1 VFSSFAIRGRRSWER
16 GSPGFP
22 DDEWHTIGGP
32 FRDADR
38 EAPSCNHKSITEETV
53 MHKPALRRAFTLIEL
68 LVVIAIIAVL
78 IALLLPAVQSAREAA
93 RRIQCINNL
102 KQLGLAFHNYES
114 SIGAFPPSMC
124 AAGFG
129 NTVTWINGWSALAR
143 VLPYSEQGNLFN
155 TANFALWKEDP
166 QNSTTISQNVSFLI
180 CPSEVNPQVSTH
192 DYGLAGVNNYGV
204 NQGDW
209 FVWGGFNGP
218 QNRSAFGMNRSRRIA
233 EFTDGTSHTLLAAEV
248 KTYQPS
254 SNCRTTALPSVNN
267 PNNIP
272 SPYANPFT
280 VAPEYDNGAC
290 MTQNQFEFHTEWS
303 DGNAHAAGF
312 TTAWPP
318 NKAIVPPPGS
328 LYAGMDLDLNGL
340 NEELGGPTFAAI
352 NSRSYHPGGV
362 DVLLADGSA
371 KFVKSTVDGM
381 VWRALGTVAGGEVIS
396 DDAY

>member
-1 VFSSFAIRGRRSWER
+1 M
-16 GSPGFP
+16 
-22 DDEWHTIGGP
+22 D
-32 FRDADR
+32 
-38 EAPSCNHKSITEETV
+38 
-53 MHKPALRRAFTLIEL
+53 KPASRRGFTLIEL
-68 LVVIAIIAVL
+68 LVVIAIIALL

-114 SIGAFPPSMC
+114 SIGGFPPSMC
-124 AAGFG
+124 AAGYG
-129 NTVTWINGWSALAR
+129 NTITWINGWSALAR
-143 VLPYSEQGNLFN
+143 ILPYSEQGNLFN
-155 TANFALWKEDP
+155 TANFTLWKEDP

-180 CPSEVNPQVSTH
+180 CPSEIKPEVSTH
-192 DYGLAGVNNYGV
+192 DYGLSGVNSYGV

-218 QNRSAFGMNRSRRIA
+218 QNRNAFGMNRSRRMA
-233 EFTDGTSHTLLAAEV
+233 DFTDGLSHTLLAAEV
-248 KTYQPS
+248 KTYQSS
-254 SNCRTTALPSVNN
+254 SNCRTTPLPSVNN
-267 PNNIP
+267 PNSVP
-272 SPYANPFT
+272 SPYANPFG

-318 NKAIVPPPGS
+318 NKAIIPPPGS

-352 NSRSYHPGGV
+352 NSRSYHPAGV
-362 DVLLADGSA
+362 DVLFGDCSA
-371 KFVKSTVDGM
+371 KFVKSTIDGM
-381 VWRALGTVAGGEVIS
+381 VWRALGTVAGAEVIS